1 MRDYLKNLFA
11 VRGAAF
17 WLNLLGLSLAFVIF
31 YVLMAEVMWV
41 NGYDRQH
48 RDPDQLYKL
57 QLYNGDRGT
66 FLFAGNRV
74 DGIAHSLPDCV
85 EAIGVAFNEDKLD
98 VVPSDSA
105 FGKIPVRFKIKPVLS
120 GWTDV
125 FTFDMV
131 EGSSRLSGKPH
142 EVIVPLS
149 AARKLFGERDSYLGL
164 TFEPAQN
171 AKTYFQVTGVYRD
184 FPKNTIVS
192 NSCYMIVPERLYG
205 EVKKEDV
212 SSNYSCYLR
221 LHNGISREVAEKE
234 LFTKYINN
242 VPEGQKPSEE
252 ELAQAGFRLHALH
265 DVYFMDKTDF
275 GGGGSRDMLLLFFA
289 LALLVVAIAAINYI
303 NFALAM
309 IPYHI
314 KGINVRKI
322 FGASV
327 ASLRLPLI
335 GQTVAMILLSVLLA
349 IGVLWVIIQGGYL
362 DDLMNSDLAFS
373 KNPDVLLYMVS
384 IAFLV
389 VLGAGI
395 YPTWYQTSRKPA
407 LVVNGNFALSERGR
421 ALRRGLIGVQ
431 FTTSLAVVIL
441 LLLMNAQHHYIST
454 MPVGY
459 ARDSIFYL
467 SSSKLTDASVSEA
480 IKSDLKML
488 PDVVGASG
496 CQEFMGE
503 KDITMEWNFIH
514 EEQKIRLQVYVVEPD
529 FLDVMGIRITEG
541 RNFRWEDQ
549 FTFILNESARKK
561 YGSFPLETEFDI
573 YFATKKGKGI
583 ELVGYAEDIHSRNAR
598 NPISPS
604 AFHVNYRFA
613 LNKMAIRVSS
623 PEKMTDVIRQVK
635 EVCRKHDL
643 AERDYSIMTK
653 EGILERAYR
662 AEHSQTMLVFI
673 GSIVSLLISLI
684 GVFGLVLFETQAKRK
699 EIGVR
704 KVFGATTRG
713 ILVMFNMQYQRTL
726 IACFLIAAP
735 VANYLYNIWIES
747 FAYRTPMHWWLFA
760 AGFVIVAAIVC
771 LTVTIQ
777 SWRAAKERPVET
789 IMK

>member
-1 MRDYLKNLFA
+1 MRDYLKSLFA
-11 VRGAAF
+11 ARGAAF
-17 WLNLLGLSLAFVIF
+17 WLNLPGLSLAFVIF

-57 QLYNGDRGT
+57 QLYSGDRGT
-66 FLFAGNRV
+66 FLFTGNQV

-85 EAIGVAFNEDKLD
+85 EAIGVAFDEEKFG

-105 FGKIPVRFKIKPVLS
+105 LGKIPVRFKIKPVLP

-125 FTFDMV
+125 FTFNMV

-142 EVIVPLS
+142 EVIVPFS
-149 AARKLFGERDSYLGL
+149 AARKLFGKRDSYLGL

-184 FPKNTIVS
+184 FPENTIVS
-192 NSCYMIVPERLYG
+192 NSCYMIVPEGLYG
-205 EVKKEDV
+205 KVKKEDV
-212 SSNYSCYLR
+212 SGNYSCYIR

-234 LFTKYINN
+234 LFTKYVNN
-242 VPEGQKPSEE
+242 APGLKPSEE

-275 GGGGSRDMLLLFFA
+275 GGGGSRDMLLLYFA
-289 LALLVVAIAAINYI
+289 LALLVVVIAAINYI
-303 NFALAM
+303 NFAQAM

-314 KGINVRKI
+314 KAVNVRKI
-322 FGASV
+322 FGAST

-335 GQTVAMILLSVLLA
+335 GQTMAMILLSVSLA
-349 IGVLWVIIQGGYL
+349 IGVLWGIIQGGYL

-373 KNPDVLLYMVS
+373 KNPDVLLYMVL

-389 VLGAGI
+389 VFGAGI

-431 FTTSLAVVIL
+431 FTTSLTVVIL
-441 LLLMNAQHHYIST
+441 LLLMNAQHSYIST

-467 SSSKLTDASVSEA
+467 SSSKLTDTSVSEA

-488 PDVVGASG
+488 PDVVGAAG
-496 CQEFMGE
+496 CKEFMGE
-503 KDITMEWNFIH
+503 KDITMEWNFNH
-514 EEQKIRLQVYVVEPD
+514 EEQRIKLQVYVVEPD
-529 FLDVMGIRITEG
+529 FLDVMGIKITEG
-541 RNFRWEDQ
+541 RNFQQEDQ

-561 YGSFPLETEFDI
+561 YGSIPLKTEFDI
-573 YFATKKGKGI
+573 HFATQKGKDI

-598 NPISPS
+598 NPIGPS
-604 AFHVNYRFA
+604 AFHVNYRFD

-623 PEKMTDVIRQVK
+623 SEKMTDVIRQVE

-643 AERDYSIMTK
+643 AEKDYSIMTK

-662 AEHSQTMLVFI
+662 AEHSQTMLVLI
-673 GSIVSLLISLI
+673 GSVVSLLISLI
-684 GVFGLVLFETQAKRK
+684 GVFGLVLFETRVKRK
-699 EIGVR
+699 EIGIR

-713 ILVMFNMQYQRTL
+713 ILGMFNMQYLRML
-726 IACFLIAAP
+726 AVCFVFAVP
-735 VANYLYNIWIES
+735 VAYTLYNKWIES
-747 FAYRTPMHWWLFA
+747 FAYRAPMHWWLFGVA
-760 AGFVIVAAIVC
+760 FLIVAFVVC